1 MNSKILAATIA
12 LVFCWVSLKL
22 WFAPPKDLVAA
33 GLMVGKG
40 VVLSTIFFSAGSW
53 LSNKWA
59 KRHSAD

>member
-22 WFAPPKDLVAA
+22 WYAPPKDLVAA
-33 GLMVGKG
+33 ALMVGKG
-40 VVLSTIFFSAGSW
+40 LVLSTIFFSAACW
-53 LSNKWA
+53 LSDKWA

>member
-12 LVFCWVSLKL
+12 LVFSAGLALKL

-40 VVLSTIFFSAGSW
+40 W
-53 LSNKWA
+53 C
-59 KRHSAD
+59 